1 MTAVAAGTSVA
12 RSQAIDVAFFN
23 LQSAAAKLGGRPGDR
38 ADSVKQAAELTSKIN
53 RLQDITR
60 DADPKSLAL
69 YAAVLKHHSDLLV
82 QASLAPD
89 RVQAAAIVSDVS
101 ADLDLKIASSA
112 SLGVGPAFRGVI
124 EVTVHTKR
132 DGNEVSGYIIHTNP
146 IRWKDSDPMFSFP
159 MLSSPST
166 HKIPPGI
173 YDVVATRAGQTPLR
187 RTANIG
193 LTGEDKVSVE
203 IPVP

>member
-1 MTAVAAGTSVA
+1 MTAFAVSTSVA
-12 RSQAIDVAFFN
+12 RSQAIDIAFFN
-23 LQSAAAKLGGRPGDR
+23 LQTAAARLGERPSDR
-38 ADSVKQAAELTSKIN
+38 ADFTKQVVELRSKIN
-53 RLQDITR
+53 RLQDITK
-60 DADPKSLAL
+60 DADAQNLAL

-82 QASLAPD
+82 QASLTPD
-89 RVQAAAIVSDVS
+89 PGQAAAIVSDIS

-132 DGNEVSGYIIHTNP
+132 DGTEISGYMIHSNP

-159 MLSSPST
+159 QLSSPST
-166 HKIPPGI
+166 YKIPPGI
-173 YDVVATRAGQTPLR
+173 YEVVATRAGQTPLR
-187 RTANIG
+187 RTVNIG
-193 LTGEDKVSVE
+193 LAGEDKVPVE